1 MDFGSNFGKP
11 KKIVYS
17 VITVIVI
24 ILASFTILLTMT
36 RLFYNIYNVKPSE
49 ITQTSP
55 DSLNENE
62 FEEFITEITPETE
75 PITENVTEP
84 ETTPITEPVTEP
96 VTESPETENVI
107 IPDGSS
113 VSPIIKQLKDIEST
127 YPDTVL
133 ALTEDMGDE
142 YINRIVFLGDSTTYG
157 LKKYGVLTD
166 GTKTKQV
173 WTPVSG
179 TLTLSYA
186 TFSTILYPEDDSEII
201 ITEAVRKRKPDILII
216 TLGINGVSFMDET
229 YFKSEYTKLI
239 LLIQEANPDT
249 KIILQSIF
257 PVAKSYVNKKSINN
271 EKIAAANIWIAAI
284 ANETG
289 VKYANTASALIGSD
303 GYLPEEYQNGDGLH
317 LNEISFAV
325 ELNYLR
331 THTYPEDSVLT
342 GINEEITEEITEP

>member
-1 MDFGSNFGKP
+1 MDLSSNYGKP
-11 KKIVYS
+11 KKTVYS
-17 VITVIVI
+17 IITVIVI
-24 ILASFTILLTMT
+24 ILASFTIILTMNG
-36 RLFYNIYNVKPSE
+36 LFYNIYNVKPNE
-49 ITQTSP
+49 ITQTPPESI
-55 DSLNENE
+55 NE
-62 FEEFITEITPETE
+62 TEITPETE
-75 PITENVTEP
+75 QITENVTEP
-84 ETTPITEPVTEP
+84 KTTPITESVTEPVTEP
-96 VTESPETENVI
+96 VTESVTESVTEPLETEKI
-107 IPDGSS
+107 IVPDDSS

-127 YPDTVL
+127 YPDSVL

-179 TLTLSYA
+179 TLTLAYA
-186 TFSTILYPEDDSEII
+186 TFSTILYPEDGSEII
-201 ITEAVRKRKPDILII
+201 ITDAVRKRKPDILVI

-239 LLIQEANPDT
+239 LLIQEASPNT

-271 EKIAAANIWIAAI
+271 EKIVTANIWIASI

-289 VKYANTASALIGSD
+289 VKYANTASVLIGSD
-303 GYLPEEYQNGDGLH
+303 GYLPEEYQNGDGMH
-317 LNEISFAV
+317 LNEISFAI

-331 THTYPEDSVLT
+331 THAYPEDSVLSET
-342 GINEEITEEITEP
+342 NEEI

>member
-36 RLFYNIYNVKPSE
+36 GLFNNINNVKPSD
-49 ITQTSP
+49 ITQTPPESI
-55 DSLNENE
+55 NE
-62 FEEFITEITPETE
+62 TQITPETE
-75 PITENVTEP
+75 QITENVTEP
-84 ETTPITEPVTEP
+84 ETTPITESVTEPVTEP
-96 VTESPETENVI
+96 VTESPETENI
-107 IPDGSS
+107 ILPDPDDSS
-113 VSPIIKQLKDIEST
+113 VSPFIKQLKDIEST
-127 YPDTVL
+127 YPDSVL

-186 TFSTILYPEDDSEII
+186 TFSTILYPDDGSEII
-201 ITEAVRKRKPDILII
+201 IKDAVSKRKPDILVI

-239 LLIQEANPDT
+239 LLIQEASPDT

-271 EKIAAANIWIAAI
+271 EKIVNANIWIASI

-289 VKYANTASALIGSD
+289 VKYANTASVLIGSD

-317 LNEISFAV
+317 LNEISFAI

-331 THTYPEDSVLT
+331 THAYPEDSVLSE
-342 GINEEITEEITEP
+342 INEEITEEITEP